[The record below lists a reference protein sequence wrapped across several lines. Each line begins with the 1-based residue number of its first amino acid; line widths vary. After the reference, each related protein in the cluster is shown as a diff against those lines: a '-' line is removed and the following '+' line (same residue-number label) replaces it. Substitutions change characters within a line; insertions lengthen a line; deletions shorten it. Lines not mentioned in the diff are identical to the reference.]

1 MVAETET
8 QLIVRDEYNRDWKV
22 LPGDPLWEQV
32 KTMHE
37 QGIDPIVLPLAL
49 IAARRGWGWWTVF
62 QDSTEWVQNLG
73 VPEPNLETLPQG
85 DNIST
90 GELSELLQKFG
101 AYLTYLETL
110 MGQITSRRSTLKES
124 YDAAMMV
131 ATSKLPDGSKLT
143 EKTKEA
149 TILQTNETLRQ
160 TKRLFIEEDAKLCI
174 IKGLRDAYKICWDT
188 TSRQITLRA
197 LEAQI
202 TTGRTP

>member
-1 MVAETET
+1 MVEESITI
-8 QLIVRDEYNRDWKV
+8 QDEYRQRWHCH
-22 LPGDPLWEQV
+22 PGDPLWPTAQEAQAKHPGEV
-32 KTMHE
+32 
-37 QGIDPIVLPLAL
+37 IFLPFAL
-49 IAARRGWGWWTVF
+49 VAERRGWGWWTVF
-62 QDSTEWVQNLG
+62 QDSAEWVKNLG

-143 EKTKEA
+143 ERTKEA

-174 IKGLRDAYKICWDT
+174 IKGLRDAYRICWDT
-188 TSRQITLRA
+188 CSRQITLRA

>member
-1 MVAETET
+1 MIAETET
-8 QLIVRDEYNRDWKV
+8 QILIRDEYGQNWKC
-22 LPGDPLWEQV
+22 LEGDPLWEQV

-37 QGIDPIVLPLAL
+37 QGIDPIVLPLSI
-49 IAARRGWGWWTVF
+49 IAVRRGWGWWTVF

-73 VPEPNLETLPQG
+73 VPEPNLETLPQR
-85 DNIST
+85 DDITT

-110 MGQITSRRSTLKES
+110 MGQITSRRSTLKEG
-124 YDAAMMV
+124 YDVAMMI
-131 ATSKLPDGSKLT
+131 ATSKLQDSSKLT

-149 TILQTNETLRQ
+149 TILQVNETLRQ

-174 IKGLRDAYKICWDT
+174 IKGLRDAYRISWDT
-188 TSRQITLRA
+188 VSRMITIKS

-202 TTGRTP
+202 TTGRHP